1 MQGEDTAF
9 GSQRR
14 PVGHAFPKK
23 PVPLGAGVV
32 TVLLRGMAPISR
44 GGLSVVVTEDDLEA
58 DFRTGRHEWVELRHR
73 TGIIQALVDPIHSHT
88 VESHCSHRGHMVAQ
102 TRKRPRQLHPSPD
115 NIHAVQTDTGQAH
128 RAAITSNDLVA
139 PNAEKAGGEQK
150 RAGGDARC
158 GPGGVH
164 EGFTSERILDRQFS
178 VFMPM

>member
-88 VESHCSHRGHMVAQ
+88 VESHCSHRSEMA
-102 TRKRPRQLHPSPD
+102 
-115 NIHAVQTDTGQAH
+115 IQTDTVQAH
-128 RAAITSNDLVA
+128 RATVTPDDLAA

-150 RAGGDARC
+150 RADRDARC
-158 GPGGVH
+158 PPAEFVR
-164 EGFTSERILDRQFS
+164 EASATAAAIAVQKCFFATEAVLSSAISTRS
-178 VFMPM
+178 T